1 MPATSVISDVVGE
14 IGAGDHLILFYDTPE
29 NKRRVLFDFLQAG
42 LREGSR
48 GVYISTEESPEQIQ
62 LAMEE
67 FGIDARACEERGSL
81 ILRHYDEWYF
91 SRHGRCL
98 PNKILA
104 KWAETY
110 DEAVEKG
117 LSGLSAAAEMSCFF
131 KHRKIPELLR
141 YENALHR
148 NLQIPAKAICA
159 YSITSIVNSG
169 YQKLLTPLIQAHGR
183 AILTGPGGVML
194 HRPDKIKD
202 ADIARLLQIEIQ

>member
-1 MPATSVISDVVGE
+1 MSATSLISDVVGE

-91 SRHGRCL
+91 RHGRCL
-98 PNKILA
+98 PNRILA
-104 KWAETY
+104 RWAETY
-110 DEAVEKG
+110 DDALEMG
-117 LSGLSAAAEMSCFF
+117 LSGLSAVAEMSCFF

-159 YSITSIVNSG
+159 YSVTSIVNLG

-202 ADIARLLQIEIQ
+202 SDIGRLLQIKM